1 MDCME
6 SLLHVL
12 SQRLGALGW
21 AVLLPVV
28 MLVCTVYWGV
38 RPWTLTMLFV
48 AGAIT
53 LLVPAVAA
61 DLLAL
66 ALIGLGANAFALAKR
81 GDPLPQGSGTTANY
95 PLHTLVFGG
104 GGPRTLDMTLGVVMV
119 AFGAWLVPRTIGAH
133 SGLAKRNGELMS
145 RAGKGPGA
153 SRCCR
158 GPVATAPRPGR
169 GQGLRDN
176 HTQVPS
182 TTAGGLL
189 RSDLPC
195 IRLGRVCVPLPQIS
209 RANHNYGVQ
218 SKLPDVL
225 ANARRVRLPQML
237 VGLTRMKCAGTPS
250 THGSSPASMNGA
262 RSASVSR

>member
-12 SQRLGALGW
+12 SQRLGAPGW

-48 AGAIT
+48 AGAIAPPGST
-53 LLVPAVAA
+53 PCAA

-81 GDPLPQGSGTTANY
+81 GDPLPQGSGGAANY

-119 AFGAWLVPRTIGAH
+119 AFGAWLVPRTIGLGAH
-133 SGLAKRNGELMS
+133 SGLAKRQ
-145 RAGKGPGA
+145 
-153 SRCCR
+153 
-158 GPVATAPRPGR
+158 TA
-169 GQGLRDN
+169 N
-176 HTQVPS
+176 
-182 TTAGGLL
+182 
-189 RSDLPC
+189 
-195 IRLGRVCVPLPQIS
+195 
-209 RANHNYGVQ
+209 
-218 SKLPDVL
+218 
-225 ANARRVRLPQML
+225 
-237 VGLTRMKCAGTPS
+237 
-250 THGSSPASMNGA
+250 
-262 RSASVSR
+262 